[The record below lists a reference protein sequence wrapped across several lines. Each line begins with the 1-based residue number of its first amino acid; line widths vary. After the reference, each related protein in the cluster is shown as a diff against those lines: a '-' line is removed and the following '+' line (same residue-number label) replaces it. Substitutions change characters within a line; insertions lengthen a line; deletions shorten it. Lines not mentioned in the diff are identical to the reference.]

1 MLKIADYTQIIEQL
15 KTKIKEQEIE
25 LPENLDEH
33 PIRIVFVGQYSAGKS
48 TIMQMLTGNEDIT
61 IGESITTQKTAS
73 FKWNGIEI
81 IDTPGIHTELRP
93 DHDEISYEAIASADM
108 LVYVIT
114 NELFDDHIGAN
125 FRKLAIDKDKAGE
138 MILVVNKMNR
148 AANGNTPKQQE
159 IIKNDLNEKNVLTP
173 YTPEQLHISFLDAES
188 YVDSLPER
196 DEDPE
201 LADELLER
209 SGYTEFINTLNEFV
223 KEKGMSSKL
232 TTQLYIID
240 KKLEDEIEQLQPKSE
255 DDDINALEENLI
267 QQKYI
272 LVDARGRIYQE
283 AKDISIKSASQIR
296 EIGLNAANLITEDC
310 KQEEVE
316 RELENYTREVEN
328 ISEKCQIEIQ
338 TIVNER
344 LHEINKQLDDLENST
359 FSIELK
365 TRLTKK
371 YNKLPESVK
380 KIFKGSGDSMQR
392 VGKAIVNNS
401 YKTGVNSGLKL
412 TNFSGGKVHELV
424 LKVGEKINFKFK
436 PWQAIKIAK
445 GIAILGNVL
454 NALGI
459 GLELFLQLQSDNKE
473 DKLKK
478 ELRKNREI
486 IRSQFNTV
494 ANSLEDYTSSY
505 ITKNV
510 CESLEESINELDKN
524 IQEIRDT
531 RSTRSN
537 RCKEL
542 ENIQKECRE
551 LIADIHANN

>member
-1 MLKIADYTQIIEQL
+1 MLKIADYTHIIEQL
-15 KTKIKEQEIE
+15 KTKIKEQGIE

-61 IGESITTQKTAS
+61 IGESITTQKLAS

-114 NELFDDHIGAN
+114 NELFDNHIGAN

-148 AANGNTPKQQE
+148 TANGNTPEQQE
-159 IIKNDLNEKNVLTP
+159 IIKNDLNEKKVLTP

-188 YVDSLPER
+188 YIESLPER
-196 DEDPE
+196 EEDPE

-209 SGYTEFINTLNEFV
+209 SGYIEFINTLNEFV

-338 TIVNER
+338 TVVNER
-344 LHEINKQLDDLENST
+344 LHEINKELDGLENST
-359 FSIELK
+359 FSMELK

-371 YNKLPESVK
+371 YNKLPDSVK
-380 KIFKGSGDSMQR
+380 KILAGTGDGMKR
-392 VGKAIVNNS
+392 AGKAIVNKS
-401 YKTGVNSGLKL
+401 YKAGVNSGLKL
-412 TNFSGGKVHELV
+412 TNFSGGKIHELV
-424 LKVGEKINFKFK
+424 LKFGEKLNYKFK

-473 DKLKK
+473 DQLKK
-478 ELRKNREI
+478 ELRKNREV

-494 ANSLEDYTSSY
+494 ANSLEDYTSNY

-510 CESLEESINELDKN
+510 CTSLEESINELDKN
-524 IQEIRDT
+524 IQEIRNT
-531 RSTRSN
+531 KSTRSD
-537 RCKEL
+537 RCKKL

-551 LIADIHANN
+551 LISDIHANN